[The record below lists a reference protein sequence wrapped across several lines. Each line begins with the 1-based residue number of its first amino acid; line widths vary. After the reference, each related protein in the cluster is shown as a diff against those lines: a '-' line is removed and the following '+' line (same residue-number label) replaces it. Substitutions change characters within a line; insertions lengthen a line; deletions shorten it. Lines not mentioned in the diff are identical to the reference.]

1 MTPHDNM
8 TSYSLESN
16 FLLFSPLFSLSIYS
30 VHLMLPIEIPR
41 DLAKRHRRWGARKI
55 MKCHRTVRTQP
66 APAPSLNEEHFL
78 GRKGIDKKGLTTKTA
93 VPGFSF

>member
-55 MKCHRTVRTQP
+55 MKCHRTVRTRSP
-66 APAPSLNEEHFL
+66 LNEEHFL